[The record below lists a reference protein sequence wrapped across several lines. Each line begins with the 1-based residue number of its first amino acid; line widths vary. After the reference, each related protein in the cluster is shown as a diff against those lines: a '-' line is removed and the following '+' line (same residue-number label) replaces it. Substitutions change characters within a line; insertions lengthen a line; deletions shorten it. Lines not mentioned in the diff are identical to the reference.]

1 MRTRTI
7 VLVLVLL
14 VIVVAGVRLS
24 PWKPWLTPMQR
35 LARATP
41 RSPYKVLVVG
51 IDGASFRVMDP
62 LLKEGRLPSFARLIE
77 RGTRTPLRS
86 EHPMASPV
94 LWTSIAT
101 GQTRKDHG
109 IEGFVVYKDPRKPK
123 RGTLVGSEDRKT
135 LAVWN
140 IASAFGRR
148 VGFLG
153 WWASWPAEPVNGW
166 IVSDRL
172 TSDRWNVWA
181 GGRKTTGRTYPD
193 ALAAELAPLVVDPMA
208 PPMQEIL
215 RMVALTSDEQA
226 EMRLAERPVFG
237 HGLSVV
243 KFAYCSQRSQ
253 EKMALHLL
261 AKGQPDLTGVF
272 LVANDPVSHTF
283 WHYYEPA
290 AFQGVDPQAAV
301 RLGALVPRMYEH
313 NDAFL
318 GELLRS
324 MDERT
329 VVLVVSDHG
338 FEASGQLPALK
349 PAEKMFTG
357 PEAEAAHLRG
367 EIAVGQ
373 SGKHHIEG
381 VLIAAG
387 GPIRTGAALEA
398 GLLDV
403 TPTVLA
409 ILGLPVPRDMEGR
422 VLEEML
428 DPAFLAAHPVK
439 RIDSYEPLIDRD
451 AILASARA
459 AGEAGDEEKQEMLRS
474 LGYIQ

>member
-1 MRTRTI
+1 MRARM
-7 VLVLVLL
+7 LL
-14 VIVVAGVRLS
+14 LLLALLLAAGLRLAL
-24 PWKPWLTPMQR
+24 WKPWLTPMQR

-41 RSPYKVLVVG
+41 RTPYKVLLVG

-62 LLKEGRLPSFARLIE
+62 LLQQGRLPNFARLIE
-77 RGTRTPLRS
+77 HGVRAPLHS
-86 EHPMASPV
+86 ENPMASPV

-109 IEGFVVYKDPRKPK
+109 IESFVVYKDPSKPK
-123 RGTLVGSEDRKT
+123 RGTLVGSEDRRT

-140 IASAFGRR
+140 IASAFGLR

-181 GGRKTTGRTYPD
+181 GGHKTTGRTFPD
-193 ALAAELAPLVVDPMA
+193 ALTAELAPLVVDPMA
-208 PPMQEIL
+208 PPMDEIL
-215 RMVALTSDEQA
+215 RMVSLTPKEQS

-237 HGLSVV
+237 HGFSVV
-243 KFAYCSQRSQ
+243 KFAYCSQRSI
-253 EKMALHLL
+253 ERMALHLL
-261 AKGQPDLTGVF
+261 AKGQPELAGVF

-283 WHYYEPA
+283 WHYYEPGA
-290 AFQGVDPQAAV
+290 YRGVDPKAAR
-301 RLGALVPRMYEH
+301 RLGALVPHMYEH

-318 GELLRS
+318 GELLERV
-324 MDERT
+324 DENT
-329 VVLVVSDHG
+329 AVLVVSDHG
-338 FEASGQLPALK
+338 FEASGQLPVAK
-349 PAEKMFTG
+349 PAEKLFTG
-357 PEAEAAHLRG
+357 PEAEAAHMRG

-387 GPIRTGAALEA
+387 GPIRRGAAVKATLT
-398 GLLDV
+398 DI
-403 TPTVLA
+403 TPTILA

-422 VLEEML
+422 VLGDIF
-428 DPAFLAAHPVK
+428 DPAFFAAHPVK
-439 RIDSYEPLIDRD
+439 RIDSYEPLIDRK
-451 AILASARA
+451 AILAAARA
-459 AGEAGDEEKQEMLRS
+459 EGDGGDEEKQELLRS

>member
-1 MRTRTI
+1 MRARTLALLAA
-7 VLVLVLL
+7 VLAALAL
-14 VIVVAGVRLS
+14 AWWR
-24 PWKPWLTPMQR
+24 PWLTPMQR
-35 LARATP
+35 LARGTP
-41 RSPYKVLVVG
+41 PSPYKVLLVG

-62 LLKEGRLPSFARLIE
+62 LLREGRLPAFAGLIA
-77 RGTRTPLRS
+77 RGARATLLS
-86 EHPMASPV
+86 ENPMASPV

-101 GQTRKDHG
+101 GQKREDHG
-109 IEGFVVYKDPRKPK
+109 IAGFVVYKDPKKPK
-123 RGTLVGSEDRKT
+123 RGTLVGSEDRRT
-135 LAVWN
+135 LALWN

-166 IVSDRL
+166 IVSDRY

-181 GGRKTTGRTYPD
+181 GGHKTTGRTYPD
-193 ALAAELAPLVVDPMA
+193 ALAAELRPLVVDPMA
-208 PPMQEIL
+208 PPMEEVL
-215 RMVALTSDEQA
+215 RLVDLTSEEQD

-237 HGLSVV
+237 HGFSVV

-261 AKGQPDLTGVF
+261 SRGQPDLTGVF

-283 WHYYEPA
+283 WHYYEPEA
-290 AFQGVDPQAAV
+290 YRGVDPTRAA
-301 RLGALVPRMYEH
+301 RLGVLVPHMYEH

-318 GELLRS
+318 AELLKRV
-324 MDERT
+324 DEQT

-357 PEAEAAHLRG
+357 PEAEEAHMRG

-387 GPIRTGAALEA
+387 GPIRSGATPAKA
-398 GLLDV
+398 SLLDV
-403 TPTVLA
+403 APTVLA
-409 ILGLPVPRDMEGR
+409 ILGLPVPGDMEGR
-422 VLEEML
+422 VLDELLE
-428 DPAFLAAHPVK
+428 PAFLAAHPVR
-439 RIDSYEPLIDRD
+439 RIESYEPLIDRK
-451 AILASARA
+451 AILAA
-459 AGEAGDEEKQEMLRS
+459 AAAEGEGSDEEKKEMLRS

>member
-1 MRTRTI
+1 MRARA
-7 VLVLVLL
+7 LLALL
-14 VIVVAGVRLS
+14 VALAIALWIWR
-24 PWKPWLTPMQR
+24 PWLSALQR
-35 LARATP
+35 LVRATKAT
-41 RSPYKVLVVG
+41 PYKVLVVG
-51 IDGASFRVMDP
+51 IDGATFRVMDP
-62 LLKEGRLPSFARLIE
+62 LFAEGKLPNFRKLAE
-77 RGTRTPLRS
+77 RGVRAPLQS
-86 EHPMASPV
+86 ENPMASPA
-94 LWTSIAT
+94 LWTTVAT
-101 GQTRKDHG
+101 GQRRADHG
-109 IEGFVVYKDPRKPK
+109 IGGFVVYKDPRRPR
-123 RGTLVGSEDRKT
+123 RGTLVGAGDRRT

-166 IVSDRL
+166 VVSDRL

-181 GGRKTTGRTYPD
+181 GGAKTTGRVYPE
-193 ALAAELAPLVVDPMA
+193 ALTAELQALLVDPMD
-208 PPMQEIL
+208 PPMDEIL
-215 RMVALTSDEQA
+215 KMVALTPEEQA

-243 KFAYCSQRSQ
+243 KFAYCSQRSE
-253 EKMALHLL
+253 EKMALQLL

-290 AFQGVDPQAAV
+290 AFTGVDLGAAS
-301 RLGALVPRMYEH
+301 RLGALVPNLYVH

-318 GELLRS
+318 GELLQKV
-324 MDERT
+324 DTNT

-349 PAEKMFTG
+349 PAEKMFNG
-357 PEAEAAHLRG
+357 PEAEAAHMRG

-373 SGKHHIEG
+373 SGKHHLEG
-381 VLIAAG
+381 VLLAAG
-387 GPIRTGAALEA
+387 GPIRRGAAVKA
-398 GLLDV
+398 GLADI

-428 DPAFLAAHPVK
+428 EPAFLADFPVK
-439 RIDSYEPLIDRD
+439 RIDSYETLIDRG
-451 AILASARA
+451 AILAA
-459 AGEAGDEEKQEMLRS
+459 ATAAEGEGSDAEKQEMLRS
-474 LGYIQ
+474 LGYIR

>member
-1 MRTRTI
+1 MRGRA
-7 VLVLVLL
+7 LL
-14 VIVVAGVRLS
+14 ALLIALAVAVGVWRPWLS
-24 PWKPWLTPMQR
+24 PLQR
-35 LARATP
+35 LVRAARTT
-41 RSPYKVLVVG
+41 PYKVLVVG
-51 IDGASFRVMDP
+51 IDGATFRVMDP
-62 LLKEGRLPSFARLIE
+62 LLAEGKLPHFRALAE
-77 RGTRTPLRS
+77 RGVRAPLES
-86 EHPMASPV
+86 ENPMASPA
-94 LWTSIAT
+94 LWTTVAT
-101 GQTRKDHG
+101 GHGRADHG
-109 IEGFVVYKDPRKPK
+109 IGGFVVYKDPRRPK
-123 RGTLVGSEDRKT
+123 RGTLVGVADRKT

-140 IASAFGRR
+140 IVSAFGRR

-181 GGRKTTGRTYPD
+181 GGAKTTGRVYPE
-193 ALAAELAPLVVDPMA
+193 ALTAELAPLIVDPMD
-208 PPMQEIL
+208 PPMDEIL
-215 RMVALTSDEQA
+215 RMVALTPEEQA

-243 KFAYCSQRSQ
+243 KFAYCSQRSE

-261 AKGQPDLTGVF
+261 AQGQPDLSAVF

-283 WHYYEPA
+283 WHFYEPT
-290 AFQGVDPQAAV
+290 AFEGVDRDAAA
-301 RLGALVPRMYEH
+301 RLGALVPSLYVH

-318 GELLRS
+318 GELLQRVGP
-324 MDERT
+324 ET
-329 VVLVVSDHG
+329 AVLVVSDHG

-381 VLIAAG
+381 VLLAAG
-387 GPIRTGAALEA
+387 GPIRPGAAVKA
-398 GLLDV
+398 GLADI

-428 DPAFLAAHPVK
+428 EPAFLAEFPVQ
-439 RIDSYEPLIDRD
+439 RIDSYETVIDRR
-451 AILASARA
+451 AILAASAA
-459 AGEAGDEEKQEMLRS
+459 EGEEGDAEKQELLRS
-474 LGYIQ
+474 LGYIR

>member
-1 MRTRTI
+1 MRARAVRVGALAI
-7 VLVLVLL
+7 GLAA
-14 VIVVAGVRLS
+14 AGLAV
-24 PWKPWLTPMQR
+24 WKPWLTPLQR
-35 LARATP
+35 LARATA
-41 RSPYKVLVVG
+41 RSPFKVLVVG

-62 LLKEGRLPSFARLIE
+62 LLRDGRLPNFARLIE
-77 RGTRTPLRS
+77 RGTRTALRS
-86 EHPMASPV
+86 ENPMASPV
-94 LWTSIAT
+94 LWTTIAT
-101 GQTRKDHG
+101 GQSRKDHG

-123 RGTLVGSEDRKT
+123 RGTLVGSEDRRT
-135 LAVWN
+135 LAIWN
-140 IASAFGRR
+140 IASAFRLQ

-193 ALAAELAPLVVDPMA
+193 ALTAELSPLIVDPMS
-208 PPMQEIL
+208 PPMDEIL

-237 HGLSVV
+237 HGFSVV

-261 AKGQPDLTGVF
+261 AKGQPDLVGIF

-283 WHYYEPA
+283 WHYYEPGA
-290 AFQGVDPQAAV
+290 YPAVDPRAAA
-301 RLGALVPRMYEH
+301 RLGTLVPHMYEH
-313 NDAFL
+313 NDAYL
-318 GELLRS
+318 GELLKRV
-324 MDERT
+324 DEST

-338 FEASGQLPALK
+338 FEASGQLPAPK
-349 PAEKMFTG
+349 PAEKLFTG
-357 PEAEAAHLRG
+357 PEAEAAHMRG

-387 GPIRTGAALEA
+387 GPIRRGATLQA
-398 GLLDV
+398 GLLDIA
-403 TPTVLA
+403 PTVLA
-409 ILGLPVPRDMEGR
+409 ILGLPVPTDMEGR

-428 DPAFLAAHPVK
+428 DPGFLAAHPVK
-439 RIDSYEPLIDRD
+439 RIDSYERLIDRK
-451 AILASARA
+451 AILAAARA
-459 AGEAGDEEKQEMLRS
+459 DGEGGDEEKQELLRS

>member
-1 MRTRTI
+1 MRLRALPALGV
-7 VLVLVLL
+7 VLC
-14 VIVVAGVRLS
+14 VALWA
-24 PWKPWLTPMQR
+24 WKPWLSPLQR
-35 LARATP
+35 LVRASEAT
-41 RSPYKVLVVG
+41 PYKVLLLG
-51 IDGASFRVMDP
+51 IDGATFRVMDP
-62 LLKEGRLPSFARLIE
+62 LFAEGRLPNLGGLAE
-77 RGTRTPLRS
+77 RGVRAPLLS
-86 EHPMASPV
+86 EDPMASPV
-94 LWTSIAT
+94 LWTTVAT
-101 GQTRKDHG
+101 GQKREDHG
-109 IEGFVVYKDPRKPK
+109 IGGFVVYKDPSKPK
-123 RGTLVGSEDRKT
+123 RGTLVGAEDRKT

-172 TSDRWNVWA
+172 TADRWNVWA
-181 GGRKTTGRTYPD
+181 GGKQTTGRVYPE
-193 ALAAELAPLVVDPMA
+193 ALTAELQRLLVDPMR
-208 PPMQEIL
+208 PPMDEIL
-215 RMVALTSDEQA
+215 RMVDLTPQEQA

-243 KFAYCSQRSQ
+243 KFAYCSQRSH
-253 EKMALHLL
+253 ERMALHQL

-290 AFQGVDPQAAV
+290 AFAGVDDRAAA
-301 RLGALVPRMYEH
+301 RLGALVPNMYTH

-318 GELLRS
+318 GQLLQKVDS
-324 MDERT
+324 DT
-329 VVLVVSDHG
+329 VVLVISDHG
-338 FEASGQLPALK
+338 FGPSGQLPALK

-357 PEAEAAHLRG
+357 PEADAAHLRG

-373 SGKHHIEG
+373 SGKHQLDG

-387 GPIRTGAALEA
+387 GPIRRGAAVKASLA
-398 GLLDV
+398 DI

-409 ILGLPVPRDMEGR
+409 ILGLPVPGDMEGR

-428 DPAFLAAHPVK
+428 EPAFLAAFPVR
-439 RIDSYEPLIDRD
+439 RIETYETLIDRR
-451 AILASARA
+451 AILAA
-459 AGEAGDEEKQEMLRS
+459 AASEGDAGDAEKQEMLRS